1 MEILNDIFA
10 VFGEVG
16 DYIVEAVNDI
26 SALFYTPAVD
36 GVGGDLTLLGT
47 LAVVGLAFS
56 VVFLIMGII
65 TNFLNLRS

>member
-1 MEILNDIFA
+1 MEILADIFE
-10 VFGEVG
+10 VFGAVG
-16 DYIVEAVNDI
+16 EYIVTAVEDI
-26 SALFYTPAVD
+26 SALFYTPAVN
-36 GVGGDLTLLGT
+36 GVGGDLTLLGV